1 MADTDPPIGLH
12 NGETT
17 MRTAK
22 KPCRLDRLVA
32 GVGRIQR
39 STGTRDRKLVRE
51 LNKMIDQLRDYG
63 RTDILRAIRDAEWTP
78 REVYVLYRAAGAN
91 PTAIRLEHAAE
102 LQAAAD
108 AWLAQRERLGTLRP
122 TTLQMY
128 RSCLRRVLEGAPP
141 QATLNDLPDLL
152 RRYRDRAKGARAF
165 NIARST
171 VQSFL
176 KDQVG
181 KRDERYLAVQYD
193 TPPLAHRPKRTTGL
207 TPDDARAVAEQLD
220 PLAARIWWGLCTTGM
235 RPSEFWGAW
244 EVEGSIVQVKGT
256 KTEHAE
262 RVTPLLYPVAKPGL
276 TYRQFNRRC
285 EALKLSVRARTGRKC
300 FARWMNE
307 AGIPR
312 TRRRAYLGH
321 AAREDVTD
329 RYEGYAPDQYLDEDR
344 QRLRAFIGAAPGLGL
359 AKTG

>member
-1 MADTDPPIGLH
+1 MH
-12 NGETT
+12 EERQRS
-17 MRTAK
+17 RTSRRSRK
-22 KPCRLDRLVA
+22 KPLRLDRIVA
-32 GVGRIQR
+32 GAGRIQR
-39 STGTRDRKLVRE
+39 SSGTRDRRLFRE

-63 RTDILRAIRDAEWTP
+63 RTDILGAIRDGEWTP
-78 REVYVLYRAAGAN
+78 RAVYKLYRVAGAN
-91 PTAIRLEHAAE
+91 PAAIRLE
-102 LQAAAD
+102 QAADLQTAID
-108 AWLAQRERLGTLRP
+108 KWLAQRQRLGTLRP

-128 RSCLRRVLEGAPP
+128 RSCLRRVMEKAQPD
-141 QATLNDLPDLL
+141 ATLNNLPDLL
-152 RRYRDRAKGARAF
+152 RKYRDRANGARSF

-171 VQSFL
+171 VLSFL

-181 KRDERYLAVQYD
+181 KRDERYLAVQFD
-193 TPPLAHRPKRTTGL
+193 IPPLAHRPKRTNGV

-220 PLAARIWWGLCTTGM
+220 PLAARIWWGLCATGM
-235 RPSEFWGAW
+235 RPSEFWGEW
-244 EVEGSIVQVKGT
+244 QIEGTTIRVQGT

-262 RVTPLLYPVAKPGL
+262 RVIPLLYPIVRPGL
-276 TYRQFNRRC
+276 TYRQFNRRL
-285 EALKLSVRARTGRKC
+285 EKLTAPVRARTGRKC

-329 RYEGYAPDQYLDEDR
+329 RYEGYSPRQYLEDDR
-344 QRLRAFIGAAPGLGL
+344 QRLRAFIGAAPGLRL